1 MDSAPVTDA
10 SSDPVPDIDICNLCL
25 QAFKS
30 RNQLFKHLRHCKN
43 KDFTVAEAGPSRLV
57 CVTREPGIFRVVVKP
72 QGLPTNGGRDIYGLC
87 AQNHEDLI
95 LEEELRGGKTTL
107 VRALPAHRLDS
118 GTGGLLLCSESIDAE
133 RSIKY
138 SFTARLIEK
147 RYHACVVGDVQVDS
161 GEVAQ
166 TISGQTAYTA
176 FRVLSRHRS
185 KTYGNL
191 TIVELIPFTGR
202 RHQLRRHM
210 QFIGHPILGD
220 PRYSHTIES
229 NLYLWA
235 VSINFPHPSIR
246 IEKLREMTLV
256 TSNDVA
262 QRRVSVN
269 LPQQEMLFS
278 RLLER
283 ESL

>member
-1 MDSAPVTDA
+1 MDSAPE
-10 SSDPVPDIDICNLCL
+10 ICQLCS
-25 QAFKS
+25 QEFQS
-30 RNQLFKHLRHCKN
+30 RNQLFKHLRQCKN
-43 KDFTVAEAGPSRLV
+43 KDDFSAAEARPSRLI

-72 QGLPTNGGRDIYGLC
+72 QGLPTNGGRDLYGMC
-87 AQNHEDLI
+87 AQNHEDMI
-95 LEEELRGGKTTL
+95 LEEELRGGKMTL

-118 GTGGLLLCSESIDAE
+118 GTGGLLLCSESIEAE

-147 RYHACVVGDVQVDS
+147 RYHACVVGDVEVDS
-161 GEVAQ
+161 GEVVQ
-166 TISGQTAYTA
+166 SISGQTAYTT

-191 TIVELIPFTGR
+191 TIVELTPLTGR

-235 VSINFPHPSIR
+235 VSINFPHPSIG
-246 IEKLREMTLV
+246 IEKLREFTLIAADAKIQPQV
-256 TSNDVA
+256 C
-262 QRRVSVN
+262 VN
-269 LPQQEMLFS
+269 LPQQGMLFS
-278 RLLER
+278 RILER